1 VRLGPSAM
9 TVTDVTG
16 AVFFHAE
23 LRVGRAT
30 TRGRDGGS
38 TTPL

>member
-1 VRLGPSAM
+1 M
-9 TVTDVTG
+9 TVTDGAG

-30 TRGRDGGS
+30 MRDRDGGAM
-38 TTPL
+38 TPL

>member
-1 VRLGPSAM
+1 M

-23 LRVGRAT
+23 LRVGQATMQDRNGGAT
-30 TRGRDGGS
+30 TA
-38 TTPL
+38 L